1 MQLLGTGAEGKW
13 SKPYFESFLYHAVWA
28 LLLPVAYLYYYLEKK
43 WVTRKNDATYPP
55 VPYRQLLIW
64 GKDEFF
70 SFCLFNLSLRI
81 GAFSGPA
88 IVFSSLFYFLEISRL
103 TLSIAS
109 ALVQCYFLIVFIL
122 SYFFLDERLAVMFFD
137 LVSF

>member
-43 WVTRKNDATYPP
+43 WVTRKNNATYPP
-55 VPYRQLLIW
+55 IPYRQLLIW
-64 GKDEFF
+64 GKTVTFF
-70 SFCLFNLSLRI
+70 SFFFLYFNLSLRI

-122 SYFFLDERLAVMFFD
+122 SYFFLGER
-137 LVSF
+137 